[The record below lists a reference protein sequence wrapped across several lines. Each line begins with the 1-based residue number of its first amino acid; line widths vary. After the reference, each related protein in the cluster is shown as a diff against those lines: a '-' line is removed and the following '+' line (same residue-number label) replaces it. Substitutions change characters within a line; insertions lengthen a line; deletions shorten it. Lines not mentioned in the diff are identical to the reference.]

1 MSEINILDSPNKC
14 YILTDYNGNIYLKH
28 QENFYFVFTDYD
40 EGITLSLIK
49 NLSQYEKYFNDYKDK
64 IDITIGELKSTN
76 LTLRGKIMEN
86 KNDTDNIEYNDTSLC
101 DEKKYYFL
109 SRQNQ
114 NEDEDLD
121 GFSFNNVSN
130 NNGIMMAN
138 LLYPRNGSFDVILMS
153 GNFEN
158 KYVISSVEKMDG
170 YINSTLLINTNG
182 EIKVSF
188 VDKKINCVL
197 YFDNEVK
204 SKII

>member
-1 MSEINILDSPNKC
+1 MSEITILDSPNKC

-40 EGITLSLIK
+40 EGITLNLIK

-86 KNDTDNIEYNDTSLC
+86 NTDNIEYNDTSLC
-101 DEKKYYFL
+101 DEKKYYFV
-109 SRQNQ
+109 SRQ
-114 NEDEDLD
+114 NEDEELD

-130 NNGIMMAN
+130 INGIMMAN
-138 LLYPRNGSFDVILMS
+138 ILYPKNGSFDVILMS

>member
-1 MSEINILDSPNKC
+1 MSEITILDSPNKC

-40 EGITLSLIK
+40 EGITLNLIK

-86 KNDTDNIEYNDTSLC
+86 NTDNIEYNDTSLC
-101 DEKKYYFL
+101 DEKKYYFV
-109 SRQNQ
+109 SRQ
-114 NEDEDLD
+114 NEDEELD

-130 NNGIMMAN
+130 INGIMMAN
-138 LLYPRNGSFDVILMS
+138 ILYPKNGSFDVILMS

-188 VDKKINCVL
+188 IDKKINCVL

>member
-1 MSEINILDSPNKC
+1 MSEITILDSPNKC

-40 EGITLSLIK
+40 EGITLNLIK
-49 NLSQYEKYFNDYKDK
+49 NLLQYEKYFNDYKDK

-86 KNDTDNIEYNDTSLC
+86 NTDNIEYNDTSLC
-101 DEKKYYFL
+101 DEKKYYFV
-109 SRQNQ
+109 SRQ
-114 NEDEDLD
+114 NEDEELD

-130 NNGIMMAN
+130 INGIMMAN
-138 LLYPRNGSFDVILMS
+138 ILYPKNGSFDVILMS